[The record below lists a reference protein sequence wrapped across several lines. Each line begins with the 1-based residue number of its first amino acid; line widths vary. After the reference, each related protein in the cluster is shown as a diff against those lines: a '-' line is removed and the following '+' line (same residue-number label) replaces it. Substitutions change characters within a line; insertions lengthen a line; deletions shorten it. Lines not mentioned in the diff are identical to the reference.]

1 MKWMEHKHQRML
13 RFAIVAIFALFLII
27 SYLLH
32 PEFFQKISYLILQGD
47 IKGSIK
53 FIRSFGP
60 YAMLVSFL
68 LIVFINTVAVLPNI
82 FILAANGVIFGVVR
96 GTVISWLA
104 ESVGVVFSFILMRYL
119 FHDFAKSVIVRSNA
133 LKRID
138 EFSGLKGFQVMLIAR
153 CIPYLPSG
161 LITALGALSSITLAD
176 YITATFLG
184 KLPSAWIEVTLG
196 HDLLSF
202 HEHLV
207 RLTILVILSVALYF
221 FLVRKKQRDIE

>member
-1 MKWMEHKHQRML
+1 MNFMEPKNQRII
-13 RFAIVAIFALFLII
+13 RFTILAIVLIFLII
-27 SYLLH
+27 SYILH
-32 PEFFQKISYLILQGD
+32 PEFFQKIAYLILQGD
-47 IKGSIK
+47 VRGSIK

-96 GTVISWLA
+96 GTIISWLA
-104 ESVGVVFSFILMRYL
+104 ESVGVVLSFILMRYL
-119 FHDFAKSVIVRSNA
+119 FHDFAQGVIVRSNA

-138 EFSGLKGFQVMLIAR
+138 EFSGHKGFRVMLIAR

-161 LITALGALSSITLAD
+161 LITALGAVSSITLAD
-176 YITATFLG
+176 YIMATFMG

-202 HEHLV
+202 HDHLV
-207 RLTILVILSVALYF
+207 RLTILLVLSGALYF
-221 FLVRKKQRDIE
+221 FLVRKKQRDTE

>member
-1 MKWMEHKHQRML
+1 MNFMQHKNQRMI
-13 RFAIVAIFALFLII
+13 RFTILAILTSFLII
-27 SYLLH
+27 SYILH

-47 IKGSIK
+47 VKGSIR

-96 GTVISWLA
+96 GTLVSWLA
-104 ESVGVVFSFILMRYL
+104 ESVGVIFSFILMRYL
-119 FHDFAKSVIVRSNA
+119 FHGFAQSVIVRSNA

-138 EFSGLKGFQVMLIAR
+138 EFSGHKGFRVMLMAR

-161 LITALGALSSITLAD
+161 VITALGAVSSITLAD
-176 YITATFLG
+176 YIMATFLG

-202 HEHLV
+202 RDHLV
-207 RLTILVILSVALYF
+207 RLAILLVLSGALYF
-221 FLVRKKQRDIE
+221 FLVRKKQGNVE

>member
-1 MKWMEHKHQRML
+1 MEHNKQRII
-13 RFAIVAIFALFLII
+13 RFTVLAVLALFMII
-27 SYLLH
+27 SYVLH
-32 PEFFQKISYLILQGD
+32 PEFFQKIAYLVFQGD
-47 IKGSIK
+47 IKGSIH

-96 GTVISWLA
+96 GTLISWLA
-104 ESVGVVFSFILMRYL
+104 ESVGVIFSFILMRYL
-119 FHDFAKSVIVRSNA
+119 FHDFAQGVIVRSNA

-138 EFSGLKGFQVMLIAR
+138 QFSGQKGFRVMFVAR

-161 LITALGALSSITLAD
+161 LITALGAVSSITLAD
-176 YITATFLG
+176 YIMATFLG

-202 HEHLV
+202 QDHLV
-207 RLTILVILSVALYF
+207 RLTILIVLSGALYF
-221 FLVRKKQRDIE
+221 FLARKKQRNAE